1 MPRLLV
7 VTAVEA
13 ERDAVLRALPGA
25 DPATGELAG
34 LPVCRLAS
42 PAGLVD
48 VVAGGLGPV
57 AAALSTAALLAA
69 AGYDLVISAGV
80 AGGFAPAEVGGL
92 VAAERVAFADLG
104 AELADGGFASL
115 SELGLGELDPPAD
128 PALARLLAERAAAVT
143 GAVLTVSTVTGTAV
157 RAERLRRTFPDAV
170 AEAMEGAGVA
180 LAAQRAAVPFG
191 ELRAVSNLVGPR
203 DRAGWQ
209 LGPALTAL
217 AAGFA
222 RVLASPLA
230 EGLAR

>member
-1 MPRLLV
+1 MPRLLI

-25 DPATGELAG
+25 DPATGELTG
-34 LPVCRLAS
+34 LPVCRVAT

-48 VVAGGLGPV
+48 VVAGGVGPV
-57 AAALSTAALLAA
+57 AVALSTAALLAA

-80 AGGFAPAEVGGL
+80 AGGFAPTQVGGL
-92 VAAERVAFADLG
+92 AVADRVAFADLG

-128 PALARLLAERAAAVT
+128 PALARLLAERTAAVT
-143 GAVLTVSTVTGTAV
+143 GTVLTVSTVTGTTA
-157 RAERLRRTFPDAV
+157 RAERLRQAFPDAV

-180 LAAQRAAVPFG
+180 LAAQRAGVPFG

-217 AAGFA
+217 AAGFT
-222 RVLASPLA
+222 RVLASPLT
-230 EGLAR
+230 ERLGR

>member
-1 MPRLLV
+1 MPRLLI
-7 VTAVEA
+7 VTSVEA

-25 DPATGELAG
+25 DPATGELAR
-34 LPVCRLAS
+34 LPVCRLAC

-48 VVAGGLGPV
+48 VVAGGVGPV

-69 AGYDLVISAGV
+69 ANYDLVLSAGV

-92 VAAERVAFADLG
+92 VAAERVTFADLG

-128 PALARLLAERAAAVT
+128 PALTRLLAERAPAAT
-143 GAVLTVSTVTGTAV
+143 GAVLTVSTVTGTAA
-157 RAERLRRTFPDAV
+157 RAEWLRRTFPDAV

-180 LAAQRAAVPFG
+180 RAAQRAAVPFG

-209 LGPALTAL
+209 LGPALAAL

-222 RVLASPLA
+222 RVLASPLT
-230 EGLAR
+230 GRPGR

>member
-1 MPRLLV
+1 
-7 VTAVEA
+7 
-13 ERDAVLRALPGA
+13 
-25 DPATGELAG
+25 
-34 LPVCRLAS
+34 
-42 PAGLVD
+42 
-48 VVAGGLGPV
+48 
-57 AAALSTAALLAA
+57 
-69 AGYDLVISAGV
+69 
-80 AGGFAPAEVGGL
+80 
-92 VAAERVAFADLG
+92 
-104 AELADGGFASL
+104 LADGGFASL